1 MHQRLSWRLLA
12 GALLLA
18 AAVQVPAETV
28 VLRNG
33 SRLRADRLEREA
45 GRLRLLRANGG
56 WIALPD
62 ALVLRIEPDAAAP
75 AGNAE
80 FSQPRSATPEAAED
94 GALIAQ
100 VAEESGV
107 PAELVRA
114 VIWAESGFRRDAVS
128 PQGAIG
134 LMQLMPGTAAELGVD
149 PEVPA
154 ENLQGGTRY
163 LRQLLDRFA
172 ANEDQLVR
180 ALAAYNAGPGR
191 VDAHRG
197 PPPFP
202 ETVNYVR
209 RVVRRYLALSGSS
222 PEEAPKR
229 RTRAGPPRH
238 SLGSK
243 EVRPARPVP
252 PPVRADRRA
261 N

>member
-1 MHQRLSWRLLA
+1 MHQRLSWRLPA
-12 GALLLA
+12 CALLLA
-18 AAVQVPAETV
+18 AAVQAPAETI

-45 GRLRLLRANGG
+45 GRLRLLTANGG

-62 ALVLRIEPDAAAP
+62 ALVLRIEPDSVVP
-75 AGNAE
+75 ARNAE
-80 FSQPRSATPEAAED
+80 FSQPRSVPPTAAED

-154 ENLQGGTRY
+154 ENLRGGTRY

-209 RVVRRYLALSGSS
+209 RVVRRYLALSSS
-222 PEEAPKR
+222 SREVPPTSQR
-229 RTRAGPPRH
+229 DTSPPRP
-238 SLGSK
+238 SQGAREL
-243 EVRPARPVP
+243 RPPRPVP
-252 PPVRADRRA
+252 PPTRADR
-261 N
+261 

>member
-1 MHQRLSWRLLA
+1 MHQRLSWRLPA

-18 AAVQVPAETV
+18 AGVQAPAETV

-33 SRLRADRLEREA
+33 SRLGADRIEREA
-45 GRLRLLRANGG
+45 GRLRLLTANGG

-62 ALVLRIEPDAAAP
+62 ALVLRIEPDSAVP
-75 AGNAE
+75 ADNAE
-80 FSQPRSATPEAAED
+80 FSQPRSALPTAAED

-154 ENLQGGTRY
+154 ENLRGGTRY

-191 VDAHRG
+191 VEAHRG

-209 RVVRRYLALSGSS
+209 RVLRRYLALSGPSQEES
-222 PEEAPKR
+222 PMR
-229 RTRAGPPRH
+229 RTPANLPRP
-238 SLGSK
+238 SRGAR
-243 EVRPARPVP
+243 EFRPVRPVP
-252 PPVRADRRA
+252 PPVRADR
-261 N
+261 

>member
-1 MHQRLSWRLLA
+1 MHQRLSWRLPA
-12 GALLLA
+12 CALLLA
-18 AAVQVPAETV
+18 AAVQAPAETV

-45 GRLRLLRANGG
+45 GRLRLLTANGG

-62 ALVLRIEPDAAAP
+62 ALVLRIEPDSPVP
-75 AGNAE
+75 AGNTE
-80 FSQPRSATPEAAED
+80 LSQPRSTLPTAADD

-100 VAEESGV
+100 VAAESGV

-114 VIWAESGFRRDAVS
+114 VIWAESGFRHDAVS

-134 LMQLMPGTAAELGVD
+134 LMQLMPDTAAELGID
-149 PEVPA
+149 PQVPA
-154 ENLQGGTRY
+154 ENLRGGTRY

-222 PEEAPKR
+222 PEESPIR
-229 RTRAGPPRH
+229 RTHGSPPRP
-238 SLGSK
+238 SQGAREL
-243 EVRPARPVP
+243 RPPRPVP
-252 PPVRADRRA
+252 PPVRADR
-261 N
+261 

>member
-1 MHQRLSWRLLA
+1 MHQRLSLRLPA
-12 GALLLA
+12 CALLLA
-18 AAVQVPAETV
+18 VAVQAPAETV

-45 GRLRLLRANGG
+45 GRLRLLTANGG
-56 WIALPD
+56 WIALSD
-62 ALVLRIEPDAAAP
+62 ALVLRIEPDSAVP

-80 FSQPRSATPEAAED
+80 FSQPHSAPPRAAED

-154 ENLQGGTRY
+154 ENLRGGTRY

-209 RVVRRYLALSGSS
+209 RVVRRYLALSGAS
-222 PEEAPKR
+222 PEESPTL
-229 RTRAGPPRH
+229 RTPASHPRPFQ
-238 SLGSK
+238 GAR
-243 EVRPARPVP
+243 EPRPGRPVP
-252 PPVRADRRA
+252 PPVRADR
-261 N
+261 